1 MSTLHPTAS
10 NHLPEV
16 DAGTTVTTTSRVMAS
31 TNEKRVLVI
40 DDDVPILE
48 AIGDLLRS
56 EGFSVREEP
65 ESIRAVQSAREFVPD
80 IVLLDLMMPGA
91 DGVSVAQGLRREPDT
106 SGVPVVLMTA
116 HPDVSRIA
124 SEMSADAWLRKPFS
138 ARALLR
144 AVRGDPFPD
153 QTKPEFTVP

>member
-1 MSTLHPTAS
+1 MTPNT
-10 NHLPEV
+10 
-16 DAGTTVTTTSRVMAS
+16 
-31 TNEKRVLVI
+31 EKRILVI

-56 EGFSVREEP
+56 EGFDVRQEP
-65 ESIRAVQSAREFVPD
+65 ESIRAVQSAREYAPHV
-80 IVLLDLMMPGA
+80 VLLDLMMPGA
-91 DGVSVAQGLRREPDT
+91 DGVSVAQGLRRELGIRT
-106 SGVPVVLMTA
+106 VPVVLMTA

-124 SEMSADAWLRKPFS
+124 LEMDADAWLRKPFS

-153 QTKPEFTVP
+153 QTKPEFTVS

>member
-1 MSTLHPTAS
+1 MSAQ
-10 NHLPEV
+10 
-16 DAGTTVTTTSRVMAS
+16 
-31 TNEKRVLVI
+31 NERRILVI

-56 EGFSVREEP
+56 EGFDVRQEP
-65 ESIRAVQSAREFVPD
+65 ESIRAVQSAREYDPD
-80 IVLLDLMMPGA
+80 VVLLDLMMPGA
-91 DGVSVAQGLRREPDT
+91 DGVSVAQGLRREPGT
-106 SGVPVVLMTA
+106 RAVPVVLMTA

-124 SEMSADAWLRKPFS
+124 LEMSADAWLRKPFS

-153 QTKPEFTVP
+153 QTKPEFTVS